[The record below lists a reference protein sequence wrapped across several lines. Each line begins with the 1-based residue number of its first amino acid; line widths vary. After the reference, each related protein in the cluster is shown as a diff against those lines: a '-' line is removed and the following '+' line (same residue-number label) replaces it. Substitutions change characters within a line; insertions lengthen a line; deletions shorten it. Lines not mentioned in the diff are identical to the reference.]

1 MMPDAEQTPY
11 PRSTGWMLIA
21 WPAFLAAC
29 LLEVLVFSMV
39 DPGELHWPENFSQP
53 SHRAVYSLAFF
64 AFWAIST
71 VSSGL
76 VFWLAQT
83 ETVGE
88 GLSDRPAD

>member
-1 MMPDAEQTPY
+1 MPAAEPAVY
-11 PRSTGWMLIA
+11 SKSFGWMLVA

-39 DPGELHWPENFSQP
+39 DPGELHWPEHFSQP
-53 SHRAVYSLAFF
+53 SNRAVYSLAFL
-64 AFWAIST
+64 AFWVISA

-83 ETVGE
+83 ETVG
-88 GLSDRPAD
+88 GDLNDRPAD